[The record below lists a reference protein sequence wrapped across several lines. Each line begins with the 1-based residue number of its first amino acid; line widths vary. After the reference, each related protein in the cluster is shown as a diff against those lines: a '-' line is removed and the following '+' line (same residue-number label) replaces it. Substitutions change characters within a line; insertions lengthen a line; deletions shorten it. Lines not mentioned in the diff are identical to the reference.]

1 VIFCCREF
9 LVAVAVA
16 ATASAPKNLV
26 GGWLFHLWLFVS
38 YFFQVGG
45 GENEKMFNQSNFDF
59 F

>member
-1 VIFCCREF
+1 

-45 GENEKMFNQSNFDF
+45 GENEKMRK
-59 F
+59 